1 MESNWFNIEWYI
13 SELTNLKTYD
23 YVHPI
28 FLNFVYAIPIIFL
41 LRWIIKF
48 FLSKSSIE
56 VALFSKEVKTKKLTA
71 LLLLIPDF
79 FLGLCLVFL
88 VIVLA
93 RPQKS
98 NDQVEQW
105 SEGIDIMLTL
115 DLSGSMEGMDL
126 KPNRLEAAKKTA
138 KNFVK
143 GRFQD
148 RIGLVLFAGEAFSKS
163 PLTTDYEMLYTQ
175 IEDINF
181 KEIQEDGTAIGSAL
195 AVSIKRM
202 ENSEAK
208 SKVIIL
214 LSDGDNTAGNIDP
227 LTAAQLA
234 YSFNIK
240 VYTIGVGSKGE
251 VPYKV
256 KMKTF
261 FGQVVEQ
268 IQKIQNSF
276 DESALIKIA
285 EVTGGKYFRA
295 TDNKSLKEIFK
306 TIDKYEKTEIKEN
319 RYKSV
324 KDHYRPYLFAA
335 IICFLCWL
343 AFKSTFLTNI
353 LED

>member
-1 MESNWFNIEWYI
+1 MENNWFNINWYI
-13 SELTNLKTYD
+13 SELANLKTYD
-23 YVHPI
+23 YANPI
-28 FLNFVYAIPIIFL
+28 FLEFVYAIPIIFL

-56 VALFSKEVKTKKLTA
+56 VALFSQEVKTRKLTA
-71 LLLLIPDF
+71 FLLLIPDF
-79 FLGLCLVFL
+79 FLGLSLVFL
-88 VIVLA
+88 FIVLA

-138 KNFVK
+138 KNFVE

-163 PLTTDYEMLYTQ
+163 PLTTDYEMLYDQ
-175 IEDINF
+175 IKDINF

-240 VYTIGVGSKGE
+240 VYTIGVGSKGK

-256 KMKTF
+256 QMRTF
-261 FGQVVEQ
+261 FGQVVDQ
-268 IQKIQNSF
+268 IQHIENNF
-276 DESALIKIA
+276 DESTLKKIA
-285 EVTGGKYFRA
+285 EITGGKYFRA

-306 TIDKYEKTEIKEN
+306 TIDEYEKTEIKES

-343 AFKSTFLTNI
+343 ACKSTFLTNI